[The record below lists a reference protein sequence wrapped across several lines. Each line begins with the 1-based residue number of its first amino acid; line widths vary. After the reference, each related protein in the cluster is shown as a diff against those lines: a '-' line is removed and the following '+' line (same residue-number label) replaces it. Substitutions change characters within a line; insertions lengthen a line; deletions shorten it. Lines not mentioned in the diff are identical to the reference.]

1 MARLYRDLCD
11 IINAIPN
18 VNFATECDPAAMRFS
33 LVEKD
38 TPPDTNTTTSP
49 SNTVAASHDGGVI
62 EDSNDHHSGDNTEA
76 NLNSEDQKEEDGG
89 DLDGVSSG
97 GEDMEGYESDT
108 SGSSSSS
115 SSGEDVV
122 VEGYGDSGEEGEERL
137 TEEGEGEEEAMV
149 TASIQQLKVSSIQCS
164 SIAQKYGSLFRWI
177 QLMLTTCTCM
187 VTSYVDASVDVM
199 CTEDKTRKSSLTV
212 LAYVHVYS
220 RIVSL
225 HSC

>member
-1 MARLYRDLCD
+1 VLRIVEMARLYRDLCD

-18 VNFATECDPAAMRFS
+18 VNFVTACDPAAMRFS
-33 LVEKD
+33 LVERD
-38 TPPDTNTTTSP
+38 IPPDMNTTTSP
-49 SNTVAASHDGGVI
+49 SITVAASHDGDLI

-89 DLDGVSSG
+89 DLYGVSSG

-137 TEEGEGEEEAMV
+137 TEEEEGEEEAMV

-177 QLMLTTCTCM
+177 QLMLTI
-187 VTSYVDASVDVM
+187 S
-199 CTEDKTRKSSLTV
+199 
-212 LAYVHVYS
+212 
-220 RIVSL
+220 
-225 HSC
+225 